1 MNVHTVTLNLP
12 GTPTAKGR
20 PRATKGGRMFTPA
33 KTRQAEESIA
43 GRAMAQ
49 VLAMP
54 EAVRAA
60 LPYAGPLLVSAEF
73 TMPVPKSW
81 PMKRRIVA
89 LNGTVPPTSK
99 PDLDNLFKLVT
110 DALNGVVWVDDSQ
123 IVQVTTRKRYGS
135 EPGITITVEHLP
147 LLANVAVA
155 A

>member
-1 MNVHTVTLNLP
+1 MNIHTVTLNLP
-12 GTPTAKGR
+12 GTPTPKGR
-20 PRATKGGRMFTPA
+20 PRATRGGRMFTPA

-54 EAVRAA
+54 EAVRTA
-60 LPYAGPLLVSAEF
+60 LPYAGPLLVTAVF
-73 TMPVPKSW
+73 VMPVPKSW
-81 PMKRRIVA
+81 PMKRRIAA
-89 LNGTVPPTSK
+89 LGGSAPPTSK

-123 IVQVTTRKRYGS
+123 IVQVVTRKVYGS
-135 EPGITITVEHLP
+135 EPGITITVEHLN
-147 LLANVAVA
+147 LLASVAVA